1 MVWNPLSR
9 FGRSGREE
17 SPPATLDAAPATE
30 VQGLVPGRGC
40 AGCTECC
47 EVLTIKTPELKKP
60 PGVLCSHCQDGA
72 GCQIYDSRP
81 PVCRDFLCGWR
92 HMEVLDDAWRP
103 DRCGIIV
110 TFTDDHVPPQYA
122 QHTGIQFEL
131 FGDVHKTITWQPF
144 VAYLI
149 ELVRNGMP
157 VFLQVAAEPGFEAS
171 RLFLNDVMITSVA
184 LRDYGRVILDLM
196 GALAACQGFEK
207 KRVVLE

>member
-17 SPPATLDAAPATE
+17 PSPATPDVAPVTE
-30 VQGLVPGRGC
+30 APGLVPDRGC
-40 AGCTECC
+40 GGCTACC
-47 EVLTIKTPELKKP
+47 IIPTIRTAELKKP
-60 PGVLCSHCQDGA
+60 PGMVCVHCQEGT
-72 GCQIYDSRP
+72 GCRIYDSRP
-81 PVCRDFLCGWR
+81 PVCRTFLCGWR
-92 HMEVLDDAWRP
+92 HMDVLDDAWRP

-110 TFTDDHVPPQYA
+110 TFTDEHVPPQYA
-122 QHTGIQFEL
+122 PHTGIQFEL
-131 FGDVHKTITWQPF
+131 FGDVHKAIAWHPF

-184 LRDYGRVILDLM
+184 LRDYGRVILDLT
-196 GALAACQGFEK
+196 GALAACESFEK
-207 KRVVLE
+207 QRVVME